1 MIEQALKDYAPAYGL
16 HSISLR
22 YFNAAG
28 ADPQGRARER
38 HDPETHLIP
47 LVLQEAARIQA
58 GGNPRDTRLEVFGT
72 DFNTPDGSCIR
83 DYIHVEDLCQAHL
96 LAAQRLLQEGSTSE
110 AEFFN
115 LANGNGYS
123 VLEVIDT
130 CRRITGQPIEAKHS
144 PRRAGDPACLIGQ
157 AALAHQTLGWSPKHS
172 LEKIIEDAW
181 RVQPI

>member
-1 MIEQALKDYAPAYGL
+1 
-16 HSISLR
+16 
-22 YFNAAG
+22 
-28 ADPQGRARER
+28 
-38 HDPETHLIP
+38 
-47 LVLQEAARIQA
+47 
-58 GGNPRDTRLEVFGT
+58 
-72 DFNTPDGSCIR
+72 
-83 DYIHVEDLCQAHL
+83 VEDLCQAHL

-123 VLEVIDT
+123 VLEVIET

-157 AALAHQTLGWSPKHS
+157 ATLAHQVLGWSPKHS

-181 RVQPI
+181 RVQPVYVAANPSSS